1 MARHHCELQRPLD
14 WSTVATALGYT
25 PLPVENAIKPPRA
38 AVGELSMAKLL
49 RTAAWIVIGTITVVS
64 LVSPSVR
71 PGIALPHE
79 LEHLLI
85 FGVVGLAFGLGY
97 HLGHLYQMIGMVVFA
112 GAIELA
118 QYSVAGRHARMSDF
132 IVDATSACIGVI
144 VGWLAHKTISR
155 RRKAKGRTAL
165 T

>member
-1 MARHHCELQRPLD
+1 
-14 WSTVATALGYT
+14 
-25 PLPVENAIKPPRA
+25 
-38 AVGELSMAKLL
+38 MAKLF
-49 RTAAWIVIGTITVVS
+49 RAAAWIVIGAIIVVS

-71 PGIALPHE
+71 PGTAVPHE

-97 HLGHLYQMIGMVVFA
+97 RFGHLYQMIGMVVFA

-118 QYSVAGRHARMSDF
+118 QYLVADRHARMSDF
-132 IVDATSACIGVI
+132 IVDATSACIAVV

-155 RRKAKGRTAL
+155 WRKPKGRTAL

>member
-1 MARHHCELQRPLD
+1 
-14 WSTVATALGYT
+14 
-25 PLPVENAIKPPRA
+25 
-38 AVGELSMAKLL
+38 MAKLL
-49 RTAAWIVIGTITVVS
+49 RGAAWIVIGTITVVS

-97 HLGHLYQMIGMVVFA
+97 RFGHLYQVIGMVVFA

-118 QYSVAGRHARMSDF
+118 QYSVVGRHARMSDF

-144 VGWLAHKTISR
+144 LGWLAHKSR
-155 RRKAKGRTAL
+155 WRM
-165 T
+165 